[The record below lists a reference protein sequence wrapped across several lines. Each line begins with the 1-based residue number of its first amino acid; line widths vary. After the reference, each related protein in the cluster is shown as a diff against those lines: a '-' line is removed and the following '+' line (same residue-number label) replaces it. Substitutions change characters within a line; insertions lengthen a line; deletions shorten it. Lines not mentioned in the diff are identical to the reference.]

1 LGAKG
6 GYKTSHNLIAIARNH
21 LNPNQNRYVLD
32 GGALMRRNSIVTG
45 ALALAALFFIAGCSG
60 QPLSTREKGTLG
72 GVGIGAATGAII
84 GAAVGS
90 PGAGAAIGGALGGV
104 TGYAVGNEMQNN
116 ETANQQT
123 QQQLQTQQ
131 QQIEQQRMQIQ
142 QLQQQNE
149 TE

>member
-1 LGAKG
+1 MTCAHLGFTCRADG
-6 GYKTSHNLIAIARNH
+6 RIRLNRNVA
-21 LNPNQNRYVLD
+21 QDVLPEE
-32 GGALMRRNSIVTG
+32 GLMRRNSIVTA
-45 ALALAALFFIAGCSG
+45 ALALVALFAVAGCSG

-72 GVGIGAATGAII
+72 GAGIGAATGAII
-84 GAAVGS
+84 GAAVGA

-104 TGYAVGNEMQNN
+104 TGYAIGNEMQNN

-123 QQQLQTQQ
+123 QQQIQSQQ
-131 QQIEQQRMQIQ
+131 QQIEQQRRQIQ